1 MSLSSPSLTH
11 WSQLAHRLAGEV
23 ARLCA
28 RGAASRRFE
37 LHRLL
42 RALEGEP
49 GPPRTRR
56 LQPLPAAALSPT
68 EKALFRR
75 RLQALEA
82 RPDPAP
88 TMGRLQAERDALHW
102 QLHRSR
108 HLLAR
113 HVAPEIARLLSP
125 ARDSP
130 MLREQSGVAT
140 LLQVDLRGFTQL
152 GEQLPAGQLMALVNR
167 YLGTLVEVVQAW
179 GGSVNE
185 LLGDAVLATFGL
197 PRRDR
202 GDADRALG
210 CGLAMQRALRR
221 LHHRHQRLGLPS
233 VAAGVAL
240 HTGPVVAGRVGS
252 ELRAKYALVGPP
264 LNQLARIEEACP
276 PGLVLASAATL
287 EAALQRPCIGGR
299 ALLPMARQ
307 QAVEVFEIVACPP
320 V

>member
-23 ARLCA
+23 ARSGPRAPAPL
-28 RGAASRRFE
+28 RFE
-37 LHRLL
+37 LHRRL

-56 LQPLPAAALSPT
+56 LHPLPAAVLSPT

-130 MLREQSGVAT
+130 VLREQSGVAT
-140 LLQVDLRGFTQL
+140 LLLVDLRGVS
-152 GEQLPAGQLMALVNR
+152 LPGA
-167 YLGTLVEVVQAW
+167 
-179 GGSVNE
+179 
-185 LLGDAVLATFGL
+185 
-197 PRRDR
+197 P
-202 GDADRALG
+202 
-210 CGLAMQRALRR
+210 
-221 LHHRHQRLGLPS
+221 
-233 VAAGVAL
+233 
-240 HTGPVVAGRVGS
+240 
-252 ELRAKYALVGPP
+252 
-264 LNQLARIEEACP
+264 
-276 PGLVLASAATL
+276 
-287 EAALQRPCIGGR
+287 
-299 ALLPMARQ
+299 
-307 QAVEVFEIVACPP
+307 
-320 V
+320 